1 MDYKYFHDGLL
12 SLSVVLFV
20 FSSTLLLGSIVLK
33 PYIALEPDERDFIII
48 LTLVNLVFSF
58 YYLIEALKLDR
69 VFCLEEKHIF
79 KFGKRIGVVSLI
91 YTPHLFVFISLLL
104 IDLHDLQLMM
114 VILNLIIEILLI
126 GIVFKEIY
134 DILFKEETERKFE
147 LEQNRKLYFDKK

>member
-20 FSSTLLLGSIVLK
+20 FSSTLLLGSIILK

-48 LTLVNLVFSF
+48 LALVNLVFSF

-69 VFCLEEKHIF
+69 VFCLEEEHIS

-91 YTPHLFVFISLLL
+91 YTPHLFVFISLLF

-114 VILNLIIEILLI
+114 VTLNLIIETLLL

-134 DILFKEETERKFE
+134 DILFKEEAERKFE
-147 LEQNRKLYFDKK
+147 LEQNRKLYFEKK

>member
-12 SLSVVLFV
+12 SLSVVQFI
-20 FSSTLLLGSIVLK
+20 FSSTLLLGSIILK
-33 PYIALEPDERDFIII
+33 PYIALEPNERDFIIL
-48 LTLVNLVFSF
+48 LTVVNLAFSI

-69 VFCLEEKHIF
+69 IFCLEEKHIF

-91 YTPHLFVFISLLL
+91 YTPHLFVFISLLF
-104 IDLHDLQLMM
+104 IDLHELQLMM
-114 VILNLIIEILLI
+114 AILNLIIETLLL

-147 LEQNRKLYFDKK
+147 LEQNRKLYFEKK

>member
-12 SLSVVLFV
+12 SLSVVQLV
-20 FSSTLLLGSIVLK
+20 FSSTLLLGSIILK
-33 PYIALEPDERDFIII
+33 PYIALEPVERDYII
-48 LTLVNLVFSF
+48 LLALVNIVFSF

-79 KFGKRIGVVSLI
+79 KFGKRIGVVSFI
-91 YTPHLFVFISLLL
+91 YTPHLFVFISLLF
-104 IDLHDLQLMM
+104 IDLHELQLMM

-134 DILFKEETERKFE
+134 DILFKEEIERKFE
-147 LEQNRKLYFDKK
+147 LEQNRKLYFEKK

>member
-12 SLSVVLFV
+12 SLSVVQFV
-20 FSSTLLLGSIVLK
+20 FSSTLLLGSIILK
-33 PYIALEPDERDFIII
+33 PYIALEPDERDFIIV

-58 YYLIEALKLDR
+58 YYLIEALKLER
-69 VFCLEEKHIF
+69 VFSLEEKHIF
-79 KFGKRIGVVSLI
+79 KFGKRIGVISLF

-134 DILFKEETERKFE
+134 DILLKEETERKFE
-147 LEQNRKLYFDKK
+147 LEQNRKLYFEKK

>member
-12 SLSVVLFV
+12 SLSVVQLI
-20 FSSTLLLGSIVLK
+20 FSSTLLLGSIILK
-33 PYIALEPDERDFIII
+33 PYIALEPDERDFII
-48 LTLVNLVFSF
+48 LLALVNIAFSF
-58 YYLIEALKLDR
+58 YYLIEALMLDR

-79 KFGKRIGVVSLI
+79 KFGKRIGVVSLV
-91 YTPHLFVFISLLL
+91 YTPHLFIFISLLL

-114 VILNLIIEILLI
+114 VILNLIIETLLL

-147 LEQNRKLYFDKK
+147 LEQNRKLYFEKK

>member
-12 SLSVVLFV
+12 SLSSVQFI
-20 FSSTLLLGSIVLK
+20 FSLTLLLGSIILK
-33 PYIALEPDERDFIII
+33 PYIALEPDERDFIIL
-48 LTLVNLVFSF
+48 LTLINLVFSF
-58 YYLIEALKLDR
+58 YYLMEALKLDR
-69 VFCLEEKHIF
+69 VFSLEEKHIF

-104 IDLHDLQLMM
+104 MDLHELQLMM
-114 VILNLIIEILLI
+114 VILNLIIEILLV

-147 LEQNRKLYFDKK
+147 LEQNRKLYFNKK

>member
-12 SLSVVLFV
+12 SLSSVQFI
-20 FSSTLLLGSIVLK
+20 FSLTLLLGSIILK
-33 PYIALEPDERDFIII
+33 PYIALEPDERDFIIL
-48 LTLVNLVFSF
+48 LTLINLVFSF
-58 YYLIEALKLDR
+58 YYLMEALKLDR
-69 VFCLEEKHIF
+69 VFSLEEKHIF

-104 IDLHDLQLMM
+104 MDLHELQLMM
-114 VILNLIIEILLI
+114 VILNLIIEILLV

>member
-12 SLSVVLFV
+12 SLSVVQFV
-20 FSSTLLLGSIVLK
+20 FSSTLLLGSIILK
-33 PYIALEPDERDFIII
+33 PYIALEPDERDFIILLALI
-48 LTLVNLVFSF
+48 NLAFSL
-58 YYLIEALKLDR
+58 YYLIEALKLDK

-79 KFGKRIGVVSLI
+79 KFGKRIGVVSLV
-91 YTPHLFVFISLLL
+91 YTPHLFVFLSLLL

-114 VILNLIIEILLI
+114 VILNLIIETLLL

-147 LEQNRKLYFDKK
+147 LEQNRKLYFEKK

>member
-12 SLSVVLFV
+12 SLSVVQFV
-20 FSSTLLLGSIVLK
+20 FSSTLLLGSIILK

-48 LTLVNLVFSF
+48 LALVNLVFSF

-69 VFCLEEKHIF
+69 VFSLEEKHIS

-91 YTPHLFVFISLLL
+91 YTPHLFVFISLLF

-114 VILNLIIEILLI
+114 VTLNLIIETLLL

-134 DILFKEETERKFE
+134 DILFKEEAERKFE
-147 LEQNRKLYFDKK
+147 LEQNRKLYFEKK

>member
-12 SLSVVLFV
+12 SLSVVQLI
-20 FSSTLLLGSIVLK
+20 FSSTLLLGSIILK
-33 PYIALEPDERDFIII
+33 PYIALEPDERDFII
-48 LTLVNLVFSF
+48 LLALVNIAFSF
-58 YYLIEALKLDR
+58 YYLIEALMLDR

-79 KFGKRIGVVSLI
+79 KFGKRIGVVSLV
-91 YTPHLFVFISLLL
+91 YTPHLFIFISLLL

-114 VILNLIIEILLI
+114 VILNLIIETLLI

-147 LEQNRKLYFDKK
+147 LEQNRKLYFEKK

>member
-12 SLSVVLFV
+12 SLSVVQIV
-20 FSSTLLLGSIVLK
+20 FSSTLLLGSIILK
-33 PYIALEPDERDFIII
+33 PYIALEPNERDFII
-48 LTLVNLVFSF
+48 LLALVNLAFCF

-91 YTPHLFVFISLLL
+91 YTPHLFVFLSLLL

-114 VILNLIIEILLI
+114 VILNLIIETLLL

-147 LEQNRKLYFDKK
+147 LEQNRKLYFEKK